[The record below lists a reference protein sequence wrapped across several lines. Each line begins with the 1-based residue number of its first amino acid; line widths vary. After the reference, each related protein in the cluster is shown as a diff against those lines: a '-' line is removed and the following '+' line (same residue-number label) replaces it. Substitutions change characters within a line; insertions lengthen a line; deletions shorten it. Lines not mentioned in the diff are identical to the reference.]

1 MRRLVTTLRTLVRRF
16 AKGYGSLGHLKNP
29 DLALLALAGLFA
41 SMSHSIIV
49 PLLPAY
55 ADSLGAGPVFIGLL
69 FGAPA
74 AVQAICSP
82 LFGYLADR
90 MARKPLICFGIALG
104 VGSVAALGVASGPLA
119 LLALRGLDG
128 LALAMQQPATT
139 AYIGDQYADDERGG
153 ALGAFKSAGL
163 VGVAVGPAL
172 GGALSLWGTLGTPF
186 LVLGTV
192 TVFVGVFLVFRLPRA
207 RPSEVN
213 TDENDTGG
221 SDSPRFALADFRGTL
236 TISMVALA
244 ASVFVSQLGTGAFG
258 PFLAPLLEARV
269 GGGPEYAS
277 LAWSAFGLAMVLAM
291 PIGGTLADRWG
302 RKPMLI
308 VSKLVWAAVVCGP
321 ALATVPQIP
330 PVLLLVAGVASAFGG
345 PAMGALQYEVAPKGR
360 EATVLG
366 IYSALASAGVAV
378 GPILGGWV
386 VGQWGLVA
394 LFLTMGALWAADTLT
409 IAFGVRESN
418 AEELN
423 DKQRTTGS

>member
-1 MRRLVTTLRTLVRRF
+1 
-16 AKGYGSLGHLKNP
+16 
-29 DLALLALAGLFA
+29 
-41 SMSHSIIV
+41 MSHSIIV

-55 ADSLGAGPVFIGLL
+55 AEALGAGPVFIGLL
-69 FGAPA
+69 FAAPA
-74 AVQAICSP
+74 ATQAICSP

-90 MARKPLICFGIALG
+90 VARKPLICFGILLCA
-104 VGSVAALGVASGPLA
+104 GSVAALGVVSGPLA
-119 LLALRGLDG
+119 LLALRGIDG
-128 LALAMQQPATT
+128 LALAMQRPATT

-153 ALGAFKSAGL
+153 AIGAFKSAGL
-163 VGVAVGPAL
+163 IGVVIGPAL

-192 TVFVGVFLVFRLPRA
+192 TVFVGILLVFRLPRSRA
-207 RPSEVN
+207 
-213 TDENDTGG
+213 DEEQTGG
-221 SDSPRFALADFRGTL
+221 SWRPRLSAAGLQNSL

-269 GGGPEYAS
+269 GVGPEYAS
-277 LAWSAFGLAMVLAM
+277 FAWSAFGLAMVLTM

-308 VSKLVWAAVVCGP
+308 VSKLVWALVVCGL
-321 ALATVPQIP
+321 ALATVPQVP
-330 PVLLLVAGVASAFGG
+330 PALLLVAGVASAFGG
-345 PAMGALQYEVAPKGR
+345 PAMGALQYEVAPKGN
-360 EATVLG
+360 EGTVIG
-366 IYSALASAGVAV
+366 IYSALASAGVAI

-409 IAFGVRESN
+409 IAFGVRER
-418 AEELN
+418 
-423 DKQRTTGS
+423 DV